1 MSVHSDHGP
10 LRGGSTIAV
19 LVLAAACGG
28 SGHATNPN
36 LKNVPGG
43 DMSAGGDTGTGGTS
57 GSGGTTG
64 GTGGSSASGGKG
76 GRMSGGGKG
85 GSASGAGGSDS
96 GTGGTSGSSGTGGS
110 GTGGTMNVPTP
121 PTSGTFTD
129 DFTWSG
135 THAAVINS
143 GKGTAVWLNADNW
156 DVTGDTHAIT
166 LMGEYQST
174 PSKNASGVTT
184 DTNSGHYVYVQ
195 KAAEGCD
202 GSGTAPCSGVT
213 DDTALTPGGDKSPGI
228 AVIGVD
234 EQDIVGARL
243 RTPIAI
249 SESDP
254 GIIRLR
260 APRFVNLGSWWE
272 LALTPADRVI
282 GSENTVVE
290 SQGEQDGL
298 GDVAES
304 ANQPGKGAGPGHDPQ
319 EESFNVVFTG
329 VTDFACET
337 QTALEGSLTR
347 IAIKS
352 LVKNGQGYKAA
363 TGYRFNAWN
372 TKNYYNGVFHG
383 DYAED
388 FIRPGLDGTQEVP
401 ASMMNKD
408 GTENTAMVAAANVAD
423 MDTLYLWQIEFRP
436 SGVDVKADLND
447 GKGLVQLEHLN
458 LGVPWPTVYAHFMAV
473 AYQNDHHPQVQKG
486 CAYLP
491 NPFTQRQ
498 LKFRTLSIG
507 PVLYANTSV
516 FPPDG
521 APTDANGNVL
531 LCNNGGSCGA
541 WMKYDMR
548 DTHNFGAPDMVNGM
562 SLKKANAKVFSF
574 DDDYVHGSSNHFSGN
589 APEKSF
595 DLYVPLSDD
604 LMNAKATNLVYNAL
618 GAKGVANL
626 VVNGHMVGPL
636 LTADTVIGASIKN
649 DVAVDEGCPAYDC
662 MSVRRS
668 IAIDPDVLRTD
679 AADGLAHLQIV
690 FDQSQ
695 LGSGTFLDRIQLEM
709 MH

>member
-1 MSVHSDHGP
+1 MSVNVAQGP
-10 LRGGSTIAV
+10 LRGGSKIAV
-19 LVLAAACGG
+19 LLLAAACGSSGNG
-28 SGHATNPN
+28 SN
-36 LKNVPGG
+36 LKNVNGD
-43 DMSAGGDTGTGGTS
+43 DMSRGHAGKGGTGGARSGAGGSMGGSGGRATS
-57 GSGGTTG
+57 GGSGGTTS
-64 GTGGSSASGGKG
+64 GT
-76 GRMSGGGKG
+76 
-85 GSASGAGGSDS
+85 AGS
-96 GTGGTSGSSGTGGS
+96 GTGADGGTDSGAGTGGS
-110 GTGGTMNVPTP
+110 GGSTMNVPTP
-121 PTSGTFTD
+121 PTAGMFTD

-135 THAAVINS
+135 THAAVIN
-143 GKGTAVWLNADNW
+143 GGQGTAVWLNANNW

-166 LMGEYQST
+166 VMGEYSNT
-174 PSKNASGVTT
+174 PTKNASGLTT

-195 KAAEGCD
+195 KAADGCD
-202 GSGTAPCSGVT
+202 AAGTAPCSGGT
-213 DDTALTPGGDKSPGI
+213 DDTVLTPGGDGSPGV

-243 RTPIAI
+243 RSPIAI

-260 APRFVNLGSWWE
+260 APRFVGLGHWWE

-282 GSENTVVE
+282 GAENTVVE

-298 GDVAES
+298 GDVGTD

-337 QTALEGSLTR
+337 EAALEGSLTR

-352 LVKNGQGYKAA
+352 LVKNGQGYKTA
-363 TGYRFNAWN
+363 TGSRFNAWN
-372 TKNYYNGVFHG
+372 TKDLFNGIFHG
-383 DYAED
+383 TYSQD

-408 GTENTAMVAAANVAD
+408 GTENTAKVAAANVAD

-447 GKGLVQLEHLN
+447 GKGLTLIEHLN

-491 NPFTQRQ
+491 NPYTQRQ
-498 LKFRTLSIG
+498 LKFRSLSIG

-548 DTHNFGAPDMVNGM
+548 DTHNFGAPDMVDGV

-574 DDDYVHGSSNHFSGN
+574 DNDYVHGSSKHFSGV
-589 APEKSF
+589 APEQSF

-604 LMNAKATNLVYNAL
+604 LMNAQATNLVYNAL

-626 VVNGHMVGPL
+626 IVNGHMVGPL
-636 LTADTVIGASIKN
+636 PTADTVIGASVKN
-649 DVAVDEGCPAYDC
+649 DVSVDEGCPDYDC

-668 IAIDPDVLRTD
+668 VAIDPELLRTD
-679 AADGLAHLQIV
+679 TADGLAHLQIV
-690 FDQSQ
+690 FDQSH

>member
-1 MSVHSDHGP
+1 MSLRSDDGR

-19 LVLAAACGG
+19 LLLAAACGS
-28 SGHATNPN
+28 SGHPGN
-36 LKNVPGG
+36 LKNVNGDDMKAGHGG
-43 DMSAGGDTGTGGTS
+43 KGTAAGGSAGRTSSGGAGGSTASGATGGTS
-57 GSGGTTG
+57 TGSGGTDAT
-64 GTGGSSASGGKG
+64 
-76 GRMSGGGKG
+76 
-85 GSASGAGGSDS
+85 S
-96 GTGGTSGSSGTGGS
+96 GTGGTS
-110 GTGGTMNVPTP
+110 MNVPTP

-135 THAAVINS
+135 THAAVIND
-143 GKGTAVWLNADNW
+143 GQGTAVWLDADNW

-166 LMGEYQST
+166 LMGEYSNT
-174 PSKNASGVTT
+174 PTKNASGLTT

-213 DDTALTPGGDKSPGI
+213 DDTVLTPGGDGSPGI

-243 RTPIAI
+243 RSPIAI
-249 SESDP
+249 SESEP

-282 GSENTVVE
+282 GAENTVVE

-298 GDVAES
+298 GDVGEP

-337 QTALEGSLTR
+337 EAALEGSLTR
-347 IAIKS
+347 IAVKS
-352 LVKNGQGYKAA
+352 LVRQGEGYKTA
-363 TGYRFNAWN
+363 TGYRYNAWN
-372 TKNYYNGVFHG
+372 QKDLFNGIFHG
-383 DYAED
+383 TYAKD

-401 ASMMNKD
+401 ASMMNSN
-408 GTENTAMVAAANVAD
+408 GTENTAKVAAANVAD

-436 SGVDVKADLND
+436 SGVDVKADFND
-447 GKGLVQLEHLN
+447 GKGLALIEHLN
-458 LGVPWPTVYAHFMAV
+458 LGVPWTTVYAHFMAV

-507 PVLYANTSV
+507 PVLYAHTSV

-521 APTDANGNVL
+521 APTDAQGNVL
-531 LCNNGGSCGA
+531 LCNDGGSCGA

-548 DTHNFGAPDMVNGM
+548 DTHNFGGADTVNGM
-562 SLKKANAKVFSF
+562 SLKKANAKKFSF
-574 DDDYVHGSSNHFSGN
+574 ADDYIHGSSKHFDGGL

-604 LMNAKATNLVYNAL
+604 LMNATATNFVYNVL
-618 GAKGVANL
+618 GAKGAANL
-626 VVNGHMVGPL
+626 IVNGHTVGPL
-636 LTADTVIGASIKN
+636 LTADTVIGASVKN
-649 DVAVDEGCPAYDC
+649 DVTVDEGCPSYDC

-668 IAIDPDVLRTD
+668 IAIDPELLRTD
-679 AADGLAHLQIV
+679 TQDGLAHLQVV

-695 LGSGTFLDRIQLEM
+695 IGSGTFLDRIQLEM